1 MILLLIGGSIAE
13 MIGRKPTLIIGQSG
27 IVIGW
32 IIMYFARNFA
42 ILLLGR
48 IITGAGVGLCFPI
61 STLLLSEV
69 SLIRMRGMLSMM
81 GNLVTYIGV
90 IYSLI
95 IADNFSLHTL
105 MVLSLIPLITFL
117 VFSWFLPESPVWL
130 MKKGYM
136 EKARISLI
144 SVRGSNYD
152 TCLELEEIKSLVESQ
167 EKSSLSQKL
176 RYLKSRENI
185 IPLLILS
192 LIFLLQVRILI
203 FFNLKYFCILA
214 KINNNFFSFT
224 AFLWSRNYWLVF
236 S

>member
-1 MILLLIGGSIAE
+1 MIA
-13 MIGRKPTLIIGQSG
+13 
-27 IVIGW
+27 
-32 IIMYFARNFA
+32 
-42 ILLLGR
+42 
-48 IITGAGVGLCFPI
+48 
-61 STLLLSEV
+61 
-69 SLIRMRGMLSMM
+69 
-81 GNLVTYIGV
+81 
-90 IYSLI
+90 
-95 IADNFSLHTL
+95 
-105 MVLSLIPLITFL
+105 FL

-192 LIFLLQVRILI
+192 LIFLLQVRLLI
-203 FFNLKYFCILA
+203 FLFDF
-214 KINNNFFSFT
+214 
-224 AFLWSRNYWLVF
+224 
-236 S
+236 

>member
-1 MILLLIGGSIAE
+1 
-13 MIGRKPTLIIGQSG
+13 
-27 IVIGW
+27 
-32 IIMYFARNFA
+32 
-42 ILLLGR
+42 
-48 IITGAGVGLCFPI
+48 
-61 STLLLSEV
+61 
-69 SLIRMRGMLSMM
+69 MM

-95 IADNFSLHTL
+95 IADNVSLHTL
-105 MVLSLIPLITFL
+105 MILSLIPLITFL
-117 VFSWFLPESPVWL
+117 AFSWFLPESPVWL

-236 S
+236 SRHFPKSSSQCE

>member
-13 MIGRKPTLIIGQSG
+13 LIGRKLTLIIGQSG

-32 IIMYFARNFA
+32 IIMYFAKNFP

-69 SLIRMRGMLSMM
+69 SLIRMRGVLSMM
-81 GNLVTYIGV
+81 GNLVTYIGF

-95 IADNFSLHTL
+95 IADNFSLHNL
-105 MVLSLIPLITFL
+105 MILSVIPLITFL
-117 VFSWFLPESPVWL
+117 AFSWFLPESPVWL

-144 SVRGSNYD
+144 SVRGSNYE
-152 TCLELEEIKSLVESQ
+152 TCLELEEIKALVESQ
-167 EKSSLSQKL
+167 EKSTLRQKL
-176 RYLKSRENI
+176 RYLNSRENT

-192 LIFLLQVRILI
+192 LIFLLQVRIH
-203 FFNLKYFCILA
+203 
-214 KINNNFFSFT
+214 
-224 AFLWSRNYWLVF
+224 FLLL
-236 S
+236 